1 MLNVWYAKI
10 VSLNSLRQPKSQLT
24 SLDRK
29 MTGMKKILLVIMVLG
44 IIQAAALP
52 AVYAADENVP
62 NLIVDK
68 SRIVVEELLLKRY
81 ADEELPRDL
90 VRQCSGLAI
99 FPGMIKGA
107 FIIGGSYGRGV
118 VLKHQNGQWSG
129 PAFISIGAGSLGLQF
144 GGQSVDLLLVVMG
157 EEAMNFFLSS
167 KFKLGA
173 DVAVA
178 AGPVGAQAS
187 AASEITLKGGIY
199 SYSRSKGAFIGVSLE
214 GAGLSSKEEF
224 NKSYYKITGNPKI
237 ILAGEVEP
245 PENGQRLIKALQEV
259 K

>member
-1 MLNVWYAKI
+1 
-10 VSLNSLRQPKSQLT
+10 
-24 SLDRK
+24 
-29 MTGMKKILLVIMVLG
+29 MKKTLFILMVLA

-52 AVYAADENVP
+52 ATFAAEENVP
-62 NLIVDK
+62 HLIVDK

-81 ADEELPRDL
+81 SDEELPRDL
-90 VRQCSGLAI
+90 IRQCSGLAI
-99 FPGMIKGA
+99 FPGMLKGA
-107 FIIGGSYGRGV
+107 FFIGGSYGKGV
-118 VLKHQNGQWSG
+118 VLRHQNGQWSG
-129 PAFISIGAGSLGLQF
+129 PAFISIGAGSLGIQF
-144 GGQSVDLLLVVMG
+144 GGQSVDLILVVMG

-214 GAGLSSKEEF
+214 GAGLASKEDL
-224 NKSYYKITGNPKI
+224 NKTFYETTGNPKI
-237 ILAGEVEP
+237 ILAGTVTP
-245 PENGQRLIKALQEV
+245 PESGQRLISTLQRI

>member
-1 MLNVWYAKI
+1 
-10 VSLNSLRQPKSQLT
+10 
-24 SLDRK
+24 
-29 MTGMKKILLVIMVLG
+29 MKKATQCLLVLAVILTATSP
-44 IIQAAALP
+44 AAF
-52 AVYAADENVP
+52 AADEKVP
-62 NLIVDK
+62 HLIVDK

-81 ADEELPRDL
+81 SDEELPRDL

-99 FPGMIKGA
+99 FPGMLKGA
-107 FIIGGSYGRGV
+107 FFIGGSYGRGV
-118 VLKHQNGQWSG
+118 VLRHQNGQWTG
-129 PAFISIGAGSLGLQF
+129 PAFISIGAGSLGIQF
-144 GGQSVDLLLVVMG
+144 GGQSVDLILVVMG

-214 GAGLSSKEEF
+214 GAGLASKEDL
-224 NKSYYKITGNPKI
+224 NKTYYETTGNPKI
-237 ILAGEVEP
+237 ILAGEVKP
-245 PENGQRLIKALQEV
+245 PENGQILISALQKV

>member
-1 MLNVWYAKI
+1 MALA
-10 VSLNSLRQPKSQLT
+10 
-24 SLDRK
+24 
-29 MTGMKKILLVIMVLG
+29 
-44 IIQAAALP
+44 IIQTAALP
-52 AVYAADENVP
+52 AAYAAEENVP

-81 ADEELPRDL
+81 SDEELPRDM

-99 FPGMIKGA
+99 FPGMLKGA
-107 FIIGGSYGRGV
+107 FFIGGSYGKGV
-118 VLKHQNGQWSG
+118 VLRHQDGQWSG
-129 PAFISIGAGSLGLQF
+129 PAFISIGAGSLGIQF
-144 GGQSVDLLLVVMG
+144 GGQSVDLILVVMG

-199 SYSRSKGAFIGVSLE
+199 SYSRSKGAFIGLSLE
-214 GAGLSSKEEF
+214 GAGLASKEEF
-224 NKSYYKITGNPKI
+224 NKAYYKTTDNAQV
-237 ILAGEVEP
+237 ILSGEVKP
-245 PENGQRLIKALQEV
+245 PEGGQRLISALQRV

>member
-1 MLNVWYAKI
+1 MSV
-10 VSLNSLRQPKSQLT
+10 
-24 SLDRK
+24 
-29 MTGMKKILLVIMVLG
+29 
-44 IIQAAALP
+44 AL
-52 AVYAADENVP
+52 ADDDNKP

-81 ADEELPRDL
+81 SDEELPRDL
-90 VRQCSGLAI
+90 IRQCSGLAI
-99 FPGMIKGA
+99 FPGMLKGA
-107 FIIGGSYGRGV
+107 FFIGGSYGKGV
-118 VLKHQNGQWSG
+118 VLRHQDGQWSG
-129 PAFISIGAGSLGLQF
+129 PAFISIGAGSLGIQF
-144 GGQSVDLLLVVMG
+144 GGQSVDLILVVMG

-199 SYSRSKGAFIGVSLE
+199 SYSRSKGAFIGISLE
-214 GAGLSSKEEF
+214 GAGIASKEEF
-224 NKSYYKITGNPKI
+224 NKAYYKTTDNAQV
-237 ILAGEVEP
+237 ILSGQVKP
-245 PENGQRLIKALQEV
+245 PENGQRLISALQRV

>member
-1 MLNVWYAKI
+1 VLNISIIKLNIKI
-10 VSLNSLRQPKSQLT
+10 TN
-24 SLDRK
+24 
-29 MTGMKKILLVIMVLG
+29 MKRTLLIMMVLG

-52 AVYAADENVP
+52 TAYAAEENVP

-81 ADEELPRDL
+81 SDEELPRDL
-90 VRQCSGLAI
+90 VQQCAGLAI
-99 FPGMIKGA
+99 FPGMLKGA
-107 FIIGGSYGRGV
+107 FFIGGSYGRGV
-118 VLKHQNGQWSG
+118 VLRHHDGQWSG
-129 PAFISIGAGSLGLQF
+129 PAFISIGAGSLGIQF
-144 GGQSVDLLLVVMG
+144 GGQSVDLILVVMG

-214 GAGLSSKEEF
+214 GAGLASKEDL
-224 NKSYYKITGNPKI
+224 NKTFYETTGNPKI
-237 ILAGEVEP
+237 ILAGTVTP
-245 PENGQRLIKALQEV
+245 PESGQRLISTLQRI

>member
-1 MLNVWYAKI
+1 MA
-10 VSLNSLRQPKSQLT
+10 
-24 SLDRK
+24 D
-29 MTGMKKILLVIMVLG
+29 MKKSLIILMALA
-44 IIQAAALP
+44 IIQTAALP
-52 AVYAADENVP
+52 AAYAAEENVP

-81 ADEELPRDL
+81 SDEELPRDM

-99 FPGMIKGA
+99 FPGMLKGA
-107 FIIGGSYGRGV
+107 FFIGGSYGKGV
-118 VLKHQNGQWSG
+118 VLRHQDGQWSG
-129 PAFISIGAGSLGLQF
+129 PAFISIGAGSLGIQF
-144 GGQSVDLLLVVMG
+144 GGQSVDLILVVMG

-199 SYSRSKGAFIGVSLE
+199 SYSRSKGAFIGISLE
-214 GAGLSSKEEF
+214 GAGIASKEEF
-224 NKSYYKITGNPKI
+224 NKAYYKTTDNAQV
-237 ILAGEVEP
+237 ILSGEVKP
-245 PENGQRLIKALQEV
+245 PEDGQRLISALQRV

>member
-1 MLNVWYAKI
+1 MIKLR
-10 VSLNSLRQPKSQLT
+10 LRMNS
-24 SLDRK
+24 
-29 MTGMKKILLVIMVLG
+29 MKKTLFILMALG

-52 AVYAADENVP
+52 AGYGAEENVP

-81 ADEELPRDL
+81 SDEELPRDL

-99 FPGMIKGA
+99 FPGMLKGA
-107 FIIGGSYGRGV
+107 FFIGGSYGRGV
-118 VLKHQNGQWSG
+118 VLRHQNGQWTG
-129 PAFISIGAGSLGLQF
+129 PAFISIGAGSLGIQF
-144 GGQSVDLLLVVMG
+144 GGQSVDLILVVMG
-157 EEAMNFFLSS
+157 DEAMNFFLSS

-214 GAGLSSKEEF
+214 GAGIASKEEF
-224 NKSYYKITGNPKI
+224 NKAYYNTTDNAQV
-237 ILAGEVEP
+237 ILSGQVRP
-245 PENGQRLIKALQEV
+245 PENGQRLISSLQAV

>member
-1 MLNVWYAKI
+1 
-10 VSLNSLRQPKSQLT
+10 
-24 SLDRK
+24 
-29 MTGMKKILLVIMVLG
+29 MKKSLIILMALA
-44 IIQAAALP
+44 IIQTAVLP
-52 AVYAADENVP
+52 AAYAAEENVP

-81 ADEELPRDL
+81 SDEELPRDM

-99 FPGMIKGA
+99 FPGMLKGA
-107 FIIGGSYGRGV
+107 FFIGGSYGKGV
-118 VLKHQNGQWSG
+118 VLRHQDGQWSG
-129 PAFISIGAGSLGLQF
+129 PAFISIGAGSLGIQF
-144 GGQSVDLLLVVMG
+144 GGQSVDLILVVMG

-199 SYSRSKGAFIGVSLE
+199 SYSRSKGAFIGISLE
-214 GAGLSSKEEF
+214 GAGIASKEEF
-224 NKSYYKITGNPKI
+224 NKAYYKTTDNAQV
-237 ILAGEVEP
+237 ILSGEVKP
-245 PENGQRLIKALQEV
+245 PEGGQRLISALQRV

>member
-1 MLNVWYAKI
+1 
-10 VSLNSLRQPKSQLT
+10 
-24 SLDRK
+24 
-29 MTGMKKILLVIMVLG
+29 MKKSLIILMALA
-44 IIQAAALP
+44 IIQTAALP
-52 AVYAADENVP
+52 AAYAAEENVP

-81 ADEELPRDL
+81 SDEELPRDM

-99 FPGMIKGA
+99 FPGMLKGA
-107 FIIGGSYGRGV
+107 FFIGGSYGKGV
-118 VLKHQNGQWSG
+118 VLRQQDGQWSG
-129 PAFISIGAGSLGLQF
+129 PAFISIGAGSLGIQF
-144 GGQSVDLLLVVMG
+144 GGQSVDLILVVMG

-199 SYSRSKGAFIGVSLE
+199 SYSRSKGAFIGISLE
-214 GAGLSSKEEF
+214 GAGIASKEEF
-224 NKSYYKITGNPKI
+224 NKAYYKTTDNAQV
-237 ILAGEVEP
+237 ILSGEVKP
-245 PENGQRLIKALQEV
+245 PEGGQRLISALQRV

>member
-1 MLNVWYAKI
+1 
-10 VSLNSLRQPKSQLT
+10 
-24 SLDRK
+24 
-29 MTGMKKILLVIMVLG
+29 MKKTLLILMALG
-44 IIQAAALP
+44 FIQAAALP
-52 AVYAADENVP
+52 ATYAAEENVP
-62 NLIVDK
+62 DLIVDK

-81 ADEELPRDL
+81 SDEELPRDL
-90 VRQCSGLAI
+90 IRQCSGLAI
-99 FPGMIKGA
+99 FPGMLKGA
-107 FIIGGSYGRGV
+107 FFIGGSYGRGV
-118 VLKHQNGQWSG
+118 VLRHQDGQWNG
-129 PAFISIGAGSLGLQF
+129 PAFISIGAGSLGIQF
-144 GGQSVDLLLVVMG
+144 GGQSVDLILVVMG

-214 GAGLSSKEEF
+214 GAGLASKEEF
-224 NKSYYKITGNPKI
+224 NEAYYKTTVNPRT
-237 ILAGEVEP
+237 ILAGEIKP
-245 PENGQRLIKALQEV
+245 PENGQRLISTLQRI

>member
-1 MLNVWYAKI
+1 MA
-10 VSLNSLRQPKSQLT
+10 
-24 SLDRK
+24 D
-29 MTGMKKILLVIMVLG
+29 MKKSLIILMALA
-44 IIQAAALP
+44 IIQTAVLP
-52 AVYAADENVP
+52 AAYAAEENVP

-81 ADEELPRDL
+81 SDEELPRDM

-99 FPGMIKGA
+99 FPGMLKGA
-107 FIIGGSYGRGV
+107 FFIGGSYGKGV
-118 VLKHQNGQWSG
+118 VLRHQDGQWSG
-129 PAFISIGAGSLGLQF
+129 PAFISIGAGSLGIQF
-144 GGQSVDLLLVVMG
+144 GGQSVDLILVVMG

-199 SYSRSKGAFIGVSLE
+199 SYSRSKGAFIGISLE
-214 GAGLSSKEEF
+214 GAGIASKEEF
-224 NKSYYKITGNPKI
+224 NKAYYKTTDNAQV
-237 ILAGEVEP
+237 ILSGEVKP
-245 PENGQRLIKALQEV
+245 PEGGQRLISALQRV

>member
-1 MLNVWYAKI
+1 MA
-10 VSLNSLRQPKSQLT
+10 
-24 SLDRK
+24 D
-29 MTGMKKILLVIMVLG
+29 MKKSLIILMALA
-44 IIQAAALP
+44 IIQTAALP
-52 AVYAADENVP
+52 AAYAAEENVP

-81 ADEELPRDL
+81 SDEELPRDM

-99 FPGMIKGA
+99 FPGMLKGA
-107 FIIGGSYGRGV
+107 FFIGGSYGKGV
-118 VLKHQNGQWSG
+118 VLRQQDGQWSG
-129 PAFISIGAGSLGLQF
+129 PAFISIGAGSLGIQF
-144 GGQSVDLLLVVMG
+144 GGQSVDLILVVMG

-199 SYSRSKGAFIGVSLE
+199 SYSRSKGAFIGISLE
-214 GAGLSSKEEF
+214 GAGIASKEEF
-224 NKSYYKITGNPKI
+224 NKAYYKTTDNAQV
-237 ILAGEVEP
+237 ILSGEVKP
-245 PENGQRLIKALQEV
+245 PEGGQRLISALQRV

>member
-1 MLNVWYAKI
+1 
-10 VSLNSLRQPKSQLT
+10 
-24 SLDRK
+24 
-29 MTGMKKILLVIMVLG
+29 MVLG
-44 IIQAAALP
+44 IIQASTLP
-52 AVYAADENVP
+52 AAHAAEENVP

-81 ADEELPRDL
+81 SDEELPRDL
-90 VRQCSGLAI
+90 VQQCSGLAI
-99 FPGMIKGA
+99 FPGMLKGA
-107 FIIGGSYGRGV
+107 FFVGGSYGKGV
-118 VLKHQNGQWSG
+118 VLRHQDGQWSG
-129 PAFISIGAGSLGLQF
+129 PAFISIGAGSLGIQF
-144 GGQSVDLLLVVMG
+144 GGQSVDLILVVMG

-199 SYSRSKGAFIGVSLE
+199 SYSRSKGVFIGVSLE
-214 GAGLSSKEEF
+214 GAGLASKEEF
-224 NKSYYKITGNPKI
+224 NEAYYKSTVNTRT
-237 ILAGEVEP
+237 ILAGEAEP
-245 PENGQRLIKALQEV
+245 PENGQGLISSLQRI

>member
-1 MLNVWYAKI
+1 M
-10 VSLNSLRQPKSQLT
+10 
-24 SLDRK
+24 
-29 MTGMKKILLVIMVLG
+29 VIGV
-44 IIQAAALP
+44 IQGAALSV
-52 AVYAADENVP
+52 ALADDDNKP

-81 ADEELPRDL
+81 SDEELPRDL
-90 VRQCSGLAI
+90 IRQCSGLAI
-99 FPGMIKGA
+99 FPGMLKGA
-107 FIIGGSYGRGV
+107 FFIGGSYGKGV
-118 VLKHQNGQWSG
+118 VLRHQDGQWSG
-129 PAFISIGAGSLGLQF
+129 PAFISIGAGSLGIQF
-144 GGQSVDLLLVVMG
+144 GGQSVDLILVVMG

-199 SYSRSKGAFIGVSLE
+199 SYSRSKGAFIGISLE
-214 GAGLSSKEEF
+214 GAGIASKEEF
-224 NKSYYKITGNPKI
+224 NKAYYKTTDNAQV
-237 ILAGEVEP
+237 ILSGQVKP
-245 PENGQRLIKALQEV
+245 PENGQRLISALQRV

>member
-1 MLNVWYAKI
+1 
-10 VSLNSLRQPKSQLT
+10 
-24 SLDRK
+24 
-29 MTGMKKILLVIMVLG
+29 MVLA

-52 AVYAADENVP
+52 ATFAAEENVP
-62 NLIVDK
+62 HLIVDK

-81 ADEELPRDL
+81 SDEELPRDL
-90 VRQCSGLAI
+90 IRQCSGLAI
-99 FPGMIKGA
+99 FPGMLKGA
-107 FIIGGSYGRGV
+107 FFIGGSYGKGV
-118 VLKHQNGQWSG
+118 VLRHQNGQWSG
-129 PAFISIGAGSLGLQF
+129 PAFISIGAGSLGIQF
-144 GGQSVDLLLVVMG
+144 GGQSVDLILVVMG

-214 GAGLSSKEEF
+214 GAGLASKEDL
-224 NKSYYKITGNPKI
+224 NKTFYETTGNPKI
-237 ILAGEVEP
+237 ILAGTVTP
-245 PENGQRLIKALQEV
+245 PESGQRLISTLQRI